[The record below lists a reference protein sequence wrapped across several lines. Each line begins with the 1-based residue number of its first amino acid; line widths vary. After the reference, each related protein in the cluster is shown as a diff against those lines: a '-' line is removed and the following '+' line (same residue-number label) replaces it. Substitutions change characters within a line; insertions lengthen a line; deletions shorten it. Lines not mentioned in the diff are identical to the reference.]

1 MTPQGSVSYRPNYV
15 GVPLQGFRR
24 DNKAETAGAIA
35 SVRARLDALRRTH
48 TAGDASTR
56 HVNWSRS
63 RNMFVEPRVHSLAD
77 FSGGGSSPKRGETIR
92 SSPQFMKA
100 LPAKPVPP
108 PAAFNR
114 PNNRALSFSNN
125 GPDMRAR
132 PATSGGFC
140 TKTMYKTSNAHSDG
154 WIRASYNGTGLP
166 PNRTMTPSR
175 VPVRSGFTRALK
187 MDHDANPILKNN
199 GFTLTDTQMMYR
211 DNSLVMTRNRAA
223 TQVRTQEP
231 VWGWWTAGT

>member
-100 LPAKPVPP
+100 LPAISISYLVYE
-108 PAAFNR
+108 
-114 PNNRALSFSNN
+114 
-125 GPDMRAR
+125 
-132 PATSGGFC
+132 
-140 TKTMYKTSNAHSDG
+140 KT
-154 WIRASYNGTGLP
+154 ASYL
-166 PNRTMTPSR
+166 RRVLR
-175 VPVRSGFTRALK
+175 VPNDLPT
-187 MDHDANPILKNN
+187 DASDP
-199 GFTLTDTQMMYR
+199 
-211 DNSLVMTRNRAA
+211 
-223 TQVRTQEP
+223 
-231 VWGWWTAGT
+231 